1 MKIAVE
7 YRQKFQKD
15 IFIDIVG
22 YRRYGHNEQD
32 QPNFTQ
38 PLMYEK
44 IKNKSNV
51 YDTYSQK
58 LVHKGVITSEGLKE
72 LKESFMK
79 VY

>member
-58 LVHKGVITSEGLKE
+58 LVQKGVITAEGLKE
-72 LKESFMK
+72 LK
-79 VY
+79 